1 MNCTPCKKVSTFLP
15 FHECWLDR
23 FINHAYGCAHPTVRE
38 AQTFRGREETC
49 FDPERLGIEREMGIA
64 VDKQSFMAKICYRL
78 PLEELARAGSDQ
90 MHHHVDVSAIH

>member
-1 MNCTPCKKVSTFLP
+1 
-15 FHECWLDR
+15 
-23 FINHAYGCAHPTVRE
+23 
-38 AQTFRGREETC
+38 
-49 FDPERLGIEREMGIA
+49 MGIA